1 MDDCRLI
8 PLTKG
13 KFAIVDAAD
22 FDFLNQWKWNAG
34 WRKNAK
40 KFYAY
45 SRRGGKQE
53 VAMHRLILGVTDP
66 NELVD
71 HRDNDGLNNRRLNLR
86 QATRSQNGYN
96 RGAQVNSTSGLK
108 GVRFHKG
115 ANKWMAEIYIEKK
128 HIYLGLFETPE
139 LAHERYI
146 EAAKEGH
153 GEFAYAVAAQ

>member
-1 MDDCRLI
+1 MDDYRLI

-13 KFAIVDAAD
+13 KVAIVDAAD

-53 VAMHRLILGVTDP
+53 VAMHRLILDVTDP
-66 NELVD
+66 NQLVD

-86 QATRSQNGYN
+86 QATRSQNSYN
-96 RGAQVNSTSGLK
+96 RGAQINNTSGYK
-108 GVRFHKG
+108 GVNFHKLSG
-115 ANKWMAEIYIEKK
+115 KWKAEIYIDKK
-128 HIYLGLFETPE
+128 HIYLGLFENPE
-139 LAHERYI
+139 LAHACYM

-153 GEFAYAVAAQ
+153 REFAYAVAAQ